1 MNVLRRG
8 IVAGSSAGVALFFSA
23 PRSALAEQR
32 DEQQQS
38 ARAIYSLWLVPK
50 PGDPFEKAASA
61 TARRAHELAAELAPP
76 APPAADG
83 ADDDDDEAEEAAAA
97 ASGDAGV
104 MAVSPAA
111 ADAAPLAP
119 HVALGRL
126 FMASNREDALAVG
139 GGVANVLSPVRV
151 MLSTASTHA
160 ALQVHVYDERE
171 RVQSVGVEVIG
182 TGELCKACT
191 LANVKLMTDP
201 AADTGLVRNP
211 SIEDALND
219 VHARYRPHIAFFEG
233 EANHAA
239 DELEPIANQVR
250 SALVKQKELAGGFV
264 AHDLALVEHGATWG
278 ERTEVARFPLRYGD
292 SRD

>member
-32 DEQQQS
+32 GEQQP
-38 ARAIYSLWLVPK
+38 RAIYSLWLVPK
-50 PGDPFEKAASA
+50 PGEPFEKAASA
-61 TARRAHELAAELAPP
+61 TARRAHEMAAELAPP
-76 APPAADG
+76 APAAADDDAADG
-83 ADDDDDEAEEAAAA
+83 DDEAAT
-97 ASGDAGV
+97 SGDAGV
-104 MAVSPAA
+104 MAVSPA

-126 FMASNREDALAVG
+126 FMASNRADAVAVG
-139 GGVANVLSPVRV
+139 GGVANVLTPVRV
-151 MLSTASTHA
+151 QLSTEAQHA
-160 ALQVHVYDERE
+160 ALQVHVYDEQE
-171 RVQSVGVEVIG
+171 RFQSVGVEVVG

-191 LANVKLMTDP
+191 LANVKIMNDP
-201 AADTGLVRNP
+201 AAETGLVRNP

-233 EANHAA
+233 EVNHAA
-239 DELEPIANQVR
+239 DELEPIAKQVR
-250 SALVKQKELAGGFV
+250 SALVKSKELAGGFV
-264 AHDLALVEHGATWG
+264 AHDLALVEHGATYG

-292 SRD
+292 LRD